1 MYSII
6 DKDVEDKVWDNVRS
20 KCWRKTWDGIEEPV
34 WSSALNLLQSVEVSG
49 VVAVRSNVLTFCRK
63 SEEAVE

>member
-1 MYSII
+1 MYNVI

-49 VVAVRSNVLTFCRK
+49 VVVVRGNVLTFCRK
-63 SEEAVE
+63 SKEAVK

>member
-49 VVAVRSNVLTFCRK
+49 VVAVRGNVLTFCRK

>member
-1 MYSII
+1 MYNVI

-20 KCWRKTWDGIEEPV
+20 KCWRKTWNGIEEPV
-34 WSSALNLLQSVEVSG
+34 WSSALNLLHPVEVSG
-49 VVAVRSNVLTFCRK
+49 VIAVRSNVLTFCRK